1 MIRILVFLV
10 LVTLLALGAAWIVD
24 RPGEIV
30 MTWQGWRISTSVT
43 VALVVLLTLL
53 FVTILVW
60 SILRYLLSAP
70 GRVSEYVHER
80 RQLRGWNAISRG
92 LIAVG
97 TGNAGE
103 AQRSAHSAQ
112 KLLGQEPLVLLLA
125 AQAAQLS
132 GDAAAAE
139 AEFRRMLEHADTK
152 LLGLRGLYI
161 EARRRNDSEAAFAF
175 AEEAAR
181 TDPALLWAGEA
192 LVEFNSR
199 NGIWDG
205 ALEAVERQIAAKAL
219 PKMEGK
225 RHRAVL
231 ITAQAMASELTNP
244 ARARELAAE
253 AAKLA
258 PDLVPAVA
266 LSARLEGRGGNL
278 RRASKLVEKAWAL
291 QPHPDLAEVY
301 AELSP
306 GDTARDR
313 LKRVKTL
320 AKKAPGNP
328 ESIFAVVR
336 AAIDANDFQ
345 QARDMLEPLLAD
357 PTQRTCLLMAEIEA
371 KEFGDHGKAREW
383 TARAVRAKR
392 DPVWVADGYVSE
404 QWLPASP
411 LTGKLDAF
419 AWTVPPAS
427 IGGPLLVHEA
437 AAPHPAQTAQPIQPD
452 IEIRPVSK
460 SKPPAVEKPARA
472 ESATAD
478 TKSVRSPVVAEPPL
492 PDDPGPDP
500 DPEAVPPRKRF
511 SLFGWFAGPAS

>member
-1 MIRILVFLV
+1 MIRILFFLV
-10 LVTLLALGAAWIVD
+10 VVTLLALGSAWIVD

-43 VALVVLLTLL
+43 VALVALLVLLAA
-53 FVTILVW
+53 TIFVW
-60 SILRYLLSAP
+60 SLLRYLTSAP
-70 GRVSEYVHER
+70 GRVTEYVHER

-92 LIAVG
+92 LIAIG
-97 TGNAGE
+97 TGNAHE

-112 KLLGQEPLVLLLA
+112 KLLGAEPLVLLLS
-125 AQAAQLS
+125 AQAAQLN

-139 AEFRRMLEHADTK
+139 AEFRRMLEREDTK
-152 LLGLRGLYI
+152 ALGLRGLYI
-161 EARRRNDSEAAFAF
+161 EARRRNDAEAAFSF

-181 TDPALLWAGEA
+181 TDPALVWAGEA

-205 ALEAVERQIAAKAL
+205 ALEALDRQIAAKAL
-219 PKMEGK
+219 PKAEGK
-225 RHRAVL
+225 RRRAVL

-266 LSARLEGRGGNL
+266 LSARLEGREGNL
-278 RRASKLVEKAWAL
+278 RRANKLIEKAWTL
-291 QPHPDLAEVY
+291 QPHPDLADVY

-306 GDTARDR
+306 GDTARER
-313 LKRVKTL
+313 LKRVKAL
-320 AKKAPGNP
+320 AKKSRDNP
-328 ESIFAVVR
+328 ESIFAVAR

-345 QARDMLEPLLAD
+345 QARDMLAPLLAD

-392 DPVWVADGYVSE
+392 DPAWVAEGYVSD

-411 LTGKLDAF
+411 LSGKVDAF
-419 AWTVPPAS
+419 TWTVPPAS
-427 IGGPLLVHEA
+427 AGGPLLMHEA
-437 AAPHPAQTAQPIQPD
+437 ANRPAAAQETMRAD
-452 IEIRPVSK
+452 IEIKPVAPP
-460 SKPPAVEKPARA
+460 KPAAAEKPAKA
-472 ESATAD
+472 ESRKAE
-478 TKSVRSPVVAEPPL
+478 TKPALRPIVAEPPL
-492 PDDPGPDP
+492 PDDPGLEPDG
-500 DPEAVPPRKRF
+500 EASAPRKPLGLFNWF
-511 SLFGWFAGPAS
+511 SGRPS